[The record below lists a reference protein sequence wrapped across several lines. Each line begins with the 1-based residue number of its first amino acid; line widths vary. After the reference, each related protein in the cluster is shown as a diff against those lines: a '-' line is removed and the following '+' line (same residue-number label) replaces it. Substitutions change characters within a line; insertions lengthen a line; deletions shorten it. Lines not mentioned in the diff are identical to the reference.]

1 MASQKSRRQS
11 RKRRG
16 RGAAARGRAAAG
28 REAPRTVPSQRRER
42 KAEREILAEREQ
54 RWADSSLKGYGER
67 PQSPFGALP
76 VSEFAIFAGAV
87 ALVVGVLQG
96 GGAAVI
102 VGLAVCA
109 LGVIEVT
116 AREHFSGYRSHATL
130 LAAIPA
136 VGVVI
141 GVSAAAHATRQ
152 DRFLMLLAGVPV
164 FALLFWLLR
173 KRFRTARQAR
183 VARPPAP

>member
-1 MASQKSRRQS
+1 VASQRSRRKS
-11 RKRRG
+11 RKRRREVG
-16 RGAAARGRAAAG
+16 PRGSTA
-28 REAPRTVPSQRRER
+28 APRPVASQRRER
-42 KAEREILAEREQ
+42 KAERDILAEREQ

-67 PQSPFGALP
+67 PQSPFGGLP
-76 VSEFAIFAGAV
+76 ISEFAIFAGAV

-96 GGAAVI
+96 GGPAIIA
-102 VGLAVCA
+102 GLVVCA

-141 GVSAAAHATRQ
+141 GVSVAAHPTRQ
-152 DRFLMLLAGVPV
+152 DRVLVLLAGVPV

-173 KRFRTARQAR
+173 KRFREARQAR